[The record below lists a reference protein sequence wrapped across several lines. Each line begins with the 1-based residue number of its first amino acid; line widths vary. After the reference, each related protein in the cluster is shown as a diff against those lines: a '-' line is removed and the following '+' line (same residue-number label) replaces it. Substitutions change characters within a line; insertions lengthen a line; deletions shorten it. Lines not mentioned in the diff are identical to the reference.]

1 MGKVTNKE
9 LREVSE
15 MKNLFADP
23 RYCREVW
30 RGVGNLLLQNPATKS
45 PSIYDKNGNF
55 AGESAIANYS
65 YEKLSK
71 ELKELYKENREPTEL
86 EMIIM
91 CQLVKARY
99 DTSAAVFIRDTLG
112 ARPVD
117 ETKVE
122 QAPSEF
128 DKLSDE
134 ELNLLAQFR
143 ASKRALEESTPP
155 AQEQFR
161 YVGQRG
167 AAGADAG
174 TESLPAGAD
183 GTPAETDTPATDA
196 DADADY
202 MQFSVEY
209 VGEEK
214 K

>member
-1 MGKVTNKE
+1 MGKLTNKE
-9 LREVSE
+9 LREANE

-30 RGVGNLLLQNPATKS
+30 RGIGNLLLQNPATKS
-45 PSIYDKNGNF
+45 PNIYDKNGNL

-65 YEKLSK
+65 YEKLAK
-71 ELKELYKENREPTEL
+71 EIKELYKENREPTEL

-117 ETKVE
+117 ETKIE

-134 ELNLLAQFR
+134 ELDLLAQFR
-143 ASKRALEESTPP
+143 ESKRALEATPP

-161 YVGQRG
+161 YVNT
-167 AAGADAG
+167 AATADAG
-174 TESLPAGAD
+174 TESLQAAANGTAAD
-183 GTPAETDTPATDA
+183 GTA
-196 DADADY
+196 ADADY
-202 MQFSVEY
+202 MQFNVEY

-214 K
+214 E

>member
-9 LREVSE
+9 VRETCE

-23 RYCREVW
+23 KYCREVW

-45 PSIYDKNGNF
+45 PNIYDKNGNL

-71 ELKELYKENREPTEL
+71 EIKELYKVNREPTEL

-117 ETKVE
+117 ETKIE

-134 ELNLLAQFR
+134 ELDLLAQFR
-143 ASKRALEESTPP
+143 ESKRALEESTPP

-161 YVGQRG
+161 YVGDR
-167 AAGADAG
+167 AVAGAEPVAESVAAASADA
-174 TESLPAGAD
+174 AAD
-183 GTPAETDTPATDA
+183 AA
-196 DADADY
+196 ADADY
-202 MQFSVEY
+202 MPFNVEY
-209 VGEEK
+209 VGEDK